1 MEAYSQMWKA
11 IIRPPRAKYTVS
23 ELGPAEFN
31 LHGGLHI
38 VRSDFEITGH
48 RNHKMVCSHFEP
60 RE

>member
-1 MEAYSQMWKA
+1 MWKA

-31 LHGGLHI
+31 LHDGLHI